1 MSKRKK
7 HTTKRPASRRRRGI
21 SGIGGNMSELM
32 GIALGAAAAPYVDKA
47 FAKFLPSLSDKKIL
61 AAAKVAIGIVV
72 LPKITRNPMVNAAA
86 KGIVAVSAVQLA
98 SSLGLYGASG
108 AGIGDA
114 GEDVY
119 VDLDTTVSGVGDDIV
134 GMETVSGTPADYF
147 PTINGV
153 EEEYD

>member
-1 MSKRKK
+1 MAKRKK
-7 HTTKRPASRRRRGI
+7 THKRPASRRRRI

-61 AAAKVAIGIVV
+61 AAAKVAIGVVV
-72 LPKITRNPMVNAAA
+72 LPKVTRNPMVNAAA

-98 SSLGLYGASG
+98 NSLGLYGAGG

-119 VDLDTTVSGVGDDIV
+119 VDLTAVNGVDDDNII
-134 GMETVSGTPADYF
+134 GMETVSGTQADYF
-147 PTINGV
+147 PTINGIDD
-153 EEEYD
+153 ELYDN